1 MAIAR
6 RYEIYL
12 PLTYNDGH
20 PVERRKFKQTRAELL
35 TRFGGLTRM
44 PLEMATALMG
54 EWMAGKQL
62 YEDRIATYVIYSLDI
77 NAADAFM
84 RPYKEKLKRRFR
96 QLEILLVA
104 QLVELF

>member
-1 MAIAR
+1 MAIGR

-12 PLTYNDGH
+12 PLTYNDG
-20 PVERRKFKQTRAELL
+20 RRIEQSKYDQTIAELL
-35 TRFGGLTRM
+35 VRFTGVTTMRTEVKTSLLGF
-44 PLEMATALMG
+44 
-54 EWMAGKQL
+54 WMEKGQR
-62 YEDRIATYVIYSLDI
+62 YEDQIATYVIYALDI